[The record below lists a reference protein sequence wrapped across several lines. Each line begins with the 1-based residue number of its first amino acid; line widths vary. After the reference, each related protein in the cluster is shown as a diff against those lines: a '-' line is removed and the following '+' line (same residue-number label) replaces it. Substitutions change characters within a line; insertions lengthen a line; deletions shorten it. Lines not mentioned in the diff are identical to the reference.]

1 LKRELDHFVV
11 AARTLDEG
19 GAWLESRLGVVPV
32 AGGKHSTM
40 GTHNRLLS
48 LGPGLYIEVIAVDPD
63 AAPPQRPRWF
73 ELDTPGMRR
82 RIAGSPELIHWAERT
97 DDLEAAIA
105 DYPVPVDIVAFS
117 RGSYRWRM
125 ALTRDGSLPGGGTFP
140 TLIQWEG
147 AHPSDALADAGIRLE
162 RFRPENGTLA
172 ASFST
177 TSGIRTIP

>member
-1 LKRELDHFVV
+1 MKRELDHFVI

-19 GAWLESRLGVVPV
+19 AAWIESRLGAAPV
-32 AGGKHSTM
+32 AGGKHPTM

-48 LGPGLYIEVIAVDPD
+48 LGPGLYLEVIAVDPD

-73 ELDTPGMRR
+73 ELDTPALRA
-82 RIAGSPELIHWAERT
+82 RIAGSPELLHWAERT
-97 DDLEAAIA
+97 DDLEAALA
-105 DYPVPVDIVAFS
+105 AYPFALDIMPFS

-147 AHPSDALADAGIRLE
+147 AHPAEALPDAGIRLE
-162 RFRPENGTLA
+162 RFTHDNGTLR

-177 TSGIRTIP
+177 TSGIRSIP

>member
-1 LKRELDHFVV
+1 MRELDHFVV

-19 GAWLESRLGVVPV
+19 AAWLESRLGVAPTP
-32 AGGKHSTM
+32 GGKHPAM

-82 RIAGSPELIHWAERT
+82 RIGESPGLIHWAERT

-105 DYPVPVDIVAFS
+105 GYPVPVEIVPFS

-125 ALTRDGSLPGGGTFP
+125 ALTRDGSLPAGGAFP

-147 AHPSDALADAGIRLE
+147 AHPAEALPDAGIRLE
-162 RFRPENGTLA
+162 RFTHEKGTLA
-172 ASFST
+172 ATFSIA
-177 TSGIRTIP
+177 SGIRTIP